1 MKKGQLLW
9 ENISKWALAII
20 LLVIVALLIYFNR
33 EKLIELVDKIK
44 LILKYGG

>member
-20 LLVIVALLIYFNR
+20 LFVIIALLIYFNK
-33 EKLIELVDKIK
+33 EKLVELVDKVK